1 MTSFLGSDWDR
12 GYRSGRMEGLKEM
25 RKDLL
30 AAIIAR
36 SAEAKLTLEQQFQL
50 EKIVEEETSWLS

>member
-1 MTSFLGSDWDR
+1 
-12 GYRSGRMEGLKEM
+12 MEGLKEM

-36 SAEAKLTLEQQFQL
+36 STEAKLTLEQQFQL